1 MRIRNSAITHHI
13 LHSTTLCC
21 EAAFLTVLRI
31 HIFTYPDPAWNF
43 KIITNFEFKENH
55 RKWPLCYSEIF
66 LIETKCLFK
75 VNKTHPILYFF
86 IDFWR
91 SWIRICLQN
100 TDSKFEFF
108 IRIETWRFEAAL
120 APQVTAVLAETVIFC
135 YFDFWT
141 AAVLFKIL
149 IVLNMQ

>member
-1 MRIRNSAITHHI
+1 MRIRNSAIYSPHTSFHHFM
-13 LHSTTLCC
+13 LRSRL
-21 EAAFLTVLRI
+21 LTVLRI

-43 KIITNFEFKENH
+43 KIITNFVFKENH

-66 LIETKCLFK
+66 LIETKCLLK

-91 SWIRICLQN
+91 SWIRIRIQN

-120 APQVTAVLAETVIFC
+120 AAQVTAVMAETVIFC